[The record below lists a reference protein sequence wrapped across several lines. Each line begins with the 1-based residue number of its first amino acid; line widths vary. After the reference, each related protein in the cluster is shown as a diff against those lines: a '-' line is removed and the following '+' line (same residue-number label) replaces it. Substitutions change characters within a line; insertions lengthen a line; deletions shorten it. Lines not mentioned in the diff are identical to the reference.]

1 VPTQDAHL
9 LYEEVKRS
17 FIGLDRLGQVAT
29 GIREK
34 ATGTVRVIS
43 LSKYAEGFVASIIG
57 QFLKDNP
64 GIMIELESSGT
75 AGVDDGFRCADQG
88 RTAL

>member
-1 VPTQDAHL
+1 MPTQDAHL